1 MPFTQRL
8 PRRARALVWLRRDL
22 RLADNTAL
30 FAASRDCESV
40 CCVFVLDPVLL
51 ASDRI
56 GAPIVQ
62 AFFSALAA
70 LREQLRAQG
79 SDLAILR
86 GDFAEQLGSLADR
99 LGATC
104 VYYNEDC
111 EPALRQRDARVSATL
126 GERGITTHA
135 MKDLPVFGHDEIL
148 TEAGT
153 PYKIFTPYKRRWLEA
168 YHTAAPLMVPSLEN
182 EQFLGHME
190 IGTTLDVPTPED
202 FGFTSSDDYPVV
214 NEATAQTLLTRFLED
229 GSAASYAR
237 RRNFPA
243 MRGTS
248 GLSPQLR
255 AGTIGVR
262 TCVHRGFD
270 AAKAASSA
278 ARSEIDL
285 WISELI
291 WRDFYLQILR
301 NFPHVAD
308 GPFVDAANALQWSDD
323 RVAFDAWCRGATGY
337 PIVDAAM
344 RQLNTYGWMHNRL
357 RMIVASFLTKD
368 LLINWQWG
376 ERYFERQLADA
387 DVAGNNGGWQWAA
400 STGTDAAPYFR
411 IFSPVLQSEK
421 FDPQGRFIRKMLPE
435 LREIPDAYIHAPWK
449 LSPLQEREFDVA
461 LGVQYPLPI
470 VDHAQARIR
479 ALAAYEPVLG
489 KRSRGAV
496 PSEESAS

>member
-1 MPFTQRL
+1 MPFTQRP
-8 PRRARALVWLRRDL
+8 PRHGRALVWLRRDL

-30 FAASRDCESV
+30 FAASRENASV
-40 CCVFVLDPVLL
+40 CCVFVLDPILL
-51 ASDRI
+51 ASDRV

-62 AFFSALAA
+62 SFFSALAA
-70 LREQLRAQG
+70 LREQLRGFG
-79 SDLAILR
+79 SDLALLR
-86 GDFAEQLGSLADR
+86 GDFSEQLGSLAER
-99 LGATC
+99 LGATD

-111 EPALRQRDARVSATL
+111 EPAIRQRDARVSEIL

-135 MKDLPVFGHDEIL
+135 MKDLPLFGHNEIL
-148 TEAGT
+148 TDAGT

-168 YHTAAPLMVPSLEN
+168 YHTAAPSMIPSVESDH
-182 EQFLGHME
+182 FLSRTD
-190 IGTTLDVPTPED
+190 IGATLDVPAPED
-202 FGFTSSDDYPVV
+202 FGFSSSTLYPVV
-214 NEATAQTLLTRFLED
+214 HEAEAHDLLKRFLED

-262 TCVHRGFD
+262 TCVHRGFE
-270 AAKAASSA
+270 AAKAASPA
-278 ARSEIDL
+278 ARSAIEL

-308 GPFVDAANALQWSDD
+308 KPFVDAANALQWSDD

-387 DVAGNNGGWQWAA
+387 DVAANNGGWQWAA

-435 LREIPDAYIHAPWK
+435 LRGVPDAYIHAPWK
-449 LSPLQEREFDVA
+449 LSPLQEREFGVT

-489 KRSRGAV
+489 KRSRGVAS
-496 PSEESAS
+496 SEESAS